1 MRSAHRVR
9 AAALLVG
16 LLVGALALM
25 PARAF
30 ATFPGSSG
38 RILFDDFMTQQL
50 YSVNP
55 DGSALA
61 QLTHLPSGDAPALP
75 AWSPDG
81 SRIVF
86 NLGNPSKGNVRI
98 WIMHADGSHQ
108 RQLATDAPGYLDF
121 EPEYTPDGTHIVFS
135 RCLPN
140 NGVCAIWIMRTDG
153 TGNQP
158 ITPYKVGTHEASD
171 FDPSVS
177 PDGNHV
183 AYTAFGQNGITAQIR
198 IVRLDGTGNHALSP
212 PAIEAG
218 HPDWSPDGTRI
229 TFTSSR
235 PGIHSNIY
243 TMRADGT
250 DIIQLTNTPYPNNS
264 FSSVY
269 SPAGSR
275 IAFSSDRR
283 YSDLCCL
290 DLFVMDA
297 DGSHQHM
304 LHLSLQGIVDVA
316 WGPADTRT

>member
-9 AAALLVG
+9 VAALLVG
-16 LLVGALALM
+16 LLIAALALT
-25 PARAF
+25 PARAL
-30 ATFPGSSG
+30 ATFPGSPG
-38 RILFDDFMTQQL
+38 RIVFDDYMTQQL

-55 DGSALA
+55 DGSGLA
-61 QLTHLPSGDAPALP
+61 QLTHLPSGDSPSLP

-86 NLGNPSKGNVRI
+86 TLVNSSTGTIRI

-108 RQLATDAPGYLDF
+108 RQLASDAPGYLDF
-121 EPEYTPDGTHIVFS
+121 QPRYTPDGAHIVFA
-135 RCLPN
+135 RCQPN
-140 NGVCAIWIMRTDG
+140 FGVCAIWIMHADG
-153 TGNQP
+153 TGKRA

-177 PDGNHV
+177 PDGDHV
-183 AYTAFGQNGITAQIR
+183 AYTALGQNGITAQVR
-198 IVRLDGTGNHALSP
+198 IVRLDGTGNHAISP

-229 TFTSSR
+229 TFTSNR
-235 PGIHSNIY
+235 PGINSNIY

-250 DIIQLTNTPYPNNS
+250 GIIQLTNTLYPNNS
-264 FSSVY
+264 FASVY

-275 IAFSSDRR
+275 IAFSSDRG
-283 YSDLCCL
+283 YPDLCCNN
-290 DLFVMDA
+290 LFVMA
-297 DGSHQHM
+297 VDGSHQHM
-304 LHLSLQGIVDVA
+304 LHLGLHGIVNVA